1 MRTDPPL
8 NREELVIPLKS
19 DLRDLMDKMLDEV
32 ESRAGRDKLMTS
44 ILFPPS
50 VPPLPPVLGDNAPG
64 AIEETDVA
72 DGVGVA
78 LETFRHRMSK
88 ISKREAEAVGVESV

>member
-19 DLRDLMDKMLDEV
+19 DLRELMDKMLDEV
-32 ESRAGRDKLMTS
+32 ESRAGRDEFMTS

-50 VPPLPPVLGDNAPG
+50 VPPLPPVAGDNAPG

-78 LETFRHRMSK
+78 LETLCRGMSK
-88 ISKREAEAVGVESV
+88 MSKREAGAVGFESF